1 MNVPDKEQIEHWL
14 KVSRD
19 DLQQSREDTES
30 GFYER
35 EKVPRQSVYTGI
47 ALSHATIGRA
57 LFLNG
62 DPVDVARGAFA
73 KAARCILKSFT
84 MAYDPTDDE
93 YQDWR
98 VGWHCVIETIFIRGM
113 NYALMS
119 ADFDLAKELA
129 GWWRDRGGEKEPMDP
144 PINRYTWA
152 LKYVVL
158 GDTGK
163 AWNDYLRI
171 SMEDFGKKPPK
182 GYNWR
187 SNYFTLST
195 ALAGIALGDADTFND
210 GLKMQ
215 LDFYRSTANGE
226 SKNTDEEFICDHAV
240 ALANL
245 GLHRGLN
252 VTVQH
257 ELLPRGLLIR

>member
-14 KVSRD
+14 KVSREQ
-19 DLQQSREDTES
+19 LAKKQQMLDEGHYEKS
-30 GFYER
+30 GLP
-35 EKVPRQSVYTGI
+35 KQGMYTTV

-98 VGWHCVIETIFIRGM
+98 VDWSEVVETYFIDGM
-113 NYALMS
+113 NYALIS

-129 GWWRDRGGEKEPMDP
+129 GWWQDRGGGKKPMHL
-144 PINRYTWA
+144 PINRFTWA

-195 ALAGIALGDADTFND
+195 ALAGIALGDEGTFND

-215 LDFYRSTANGE
+215 LDFYRADANGE
-226 SKNTDEEFICDHAV
+226 FKDTSYEFICDHAV

-245 GLHRGLN
+245 GLHCGLN

-257 ELLPRGLLIR
+257 ELLPRGLLIS